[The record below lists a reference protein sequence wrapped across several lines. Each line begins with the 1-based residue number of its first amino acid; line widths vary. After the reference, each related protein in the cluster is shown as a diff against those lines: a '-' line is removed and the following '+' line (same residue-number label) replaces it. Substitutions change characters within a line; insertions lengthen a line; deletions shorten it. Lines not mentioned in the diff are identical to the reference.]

1 MGADEIYFIELL
13 SNYFLYQVNHE
24 ATRSDNILDLV
35 ITSVPDQVNIL
46 LSPHKMWYYHR
57 S

>member
-46 LSPHKMWYYHR
+46 LSPHKM
-57 S
+57 